1 MENDLLTEKEIEVKI
16 KIKWDNFGKCGIIN
30 DYKINEQLRKEYNII
45 GEGTG
50 TLKSSRKQNK
60 VLTAPFLISKYDT
73 AFLLEK

>member
-1 MENDLLTEKEIEVKI
+1 MENDLLTEKELDTKIE
-16 KIKWDNFGKCGIIN
+16 IKWNNIGKCGITN
-30 DYKINEQLRKEYNII
+30 DYKIIEQLRKEYNII

-60 VLTAPFLISKYDT
+60 VLTAPFLISKYDI